1 MTPNQIIRVAL
12 GYLFLSST
20 QIGVWALLAPRS
32 FYDSFPGAGRS
43 WISID
48 GPYNEHLMRDFGALN
63 LALAVMLLW
72 AAITLVPPLVNAAAV
87 AAMVWGLPHLLYH
100 LFNTD
105 GYSGGD
111 LVASIGGLVLF
122 AVLPVAAL
130 LAGRRLPQTT

>member
-72 AAITLVPPLVNAAAV
+72 AAITLVRPLVNAAAV

-122 AVLPVAAL
+122 AVLPGAAL